1 MLKCA
6 PEGHDKLEIMAKN
19 IVFDEAS
26 RQALARGIDAAANA
40 IRVTMGPRGRN
51 VILEKKFG
59 VPEIVKDGV
68 AIAKE
73 IELSDRL
80 ENAGAQLIRE
90 VAEKTSDEVGDG
102 TTTATV
108 LAQEL
113 VKEGLR
119 NVVAGANPIALK
131 RGMDKATAAIVQAI
145 GERAKTVEG
154 EAIAQVATIS
164 AANDTEIGQMVAQAM
179 AKVGRDGVVTVEE
192 SRSLQTELDVVEGMQ
207 FDRGY
212 ISPYFVTNSD
222 RQTVELANACILLT
236 DKKIGSLTDLLPL
249 LEKVVQAKAPL
260 VIVAED
266 VDGEALSTLVVNKMR
281 GVLSVVAIKA
291 PSFGER
297 RKAMLED
304 IAILT
309 GATLISEDTGTSLEQ
324 VTLSDLGT
332 VTKIEVDKENTTIVV
347 ENVNSA
353 RVQARVAQIRK
364 EYEASDSTYDREKLQ
379 ERLARLAGG
388 VAQIK
393 VGAATE
399 TELKEKKLRIED
411 ALAATR
417 AAVEEGIV
425 PGGGATLAFL
435 SQVAQDC
442 AQGLTGEEATG
453 AAIVAAALT
462 APLRQIA
469 DNAGVEGSVV
479 VEKVKAGEFGWGY
492 DAQALTYTNLIAAGI
507 VDPAKVVRL
516 ALQNAVSVAG
526 MVLTTEA
533 LVADIPRPEP
543 PAPPGGG
550 MGGMGGMGMM

>member
-1 MLKCA
+1 VLKCA

>member
-1 MLKCA
+1 
-6 PEGHDKLEIMAKN
+6 MAKN

>member
-1 MLKCA
+1 
-6 PEGHDKLEIMAKN
+6 MAKN

-73 IELSDRL
+73 IELPDRL

-108 LAQEL
+108 LAQEM
-113 VKEGLR
+113 VKAGLR
-119 NVVAGANPIALK
+119 NVAAGANPIALK
-131 RGMDKATAAIVQAI
+131 RGMDKAAAAVVKAI
-145 GERAKTVEG
+145 GERAKAVEG

-164 AANDTEIGQMVAQAM
+164 AANDAEIGQMVAQAM

-192 SRSLQTELDVVEGMQ
+192 SKSLQTELDVVEGMQ

-212 ISPYFVTNSD
+212 ISPYFVTNSE
-222 RQTVELANACILLT
+222 RQTVELTNARILLT
-236 DKKIGSLTDLLPL
+236 DKKISTLTDLLPL

-297 RKAMLED
+297 RKAILED

-309 GATLISEDTGTSLEQ
+309 GATLISEDTGTRLDRVE
-324 VTLSDLGT
+324 LSDLGT
-332 VTKIEVDKENTTIVV
+332 VTKIEVDKDNTTLVV
-347 ENVNSA
+347 ENVNSE

-425 PGGGATLAFL
+425 PGGGATLAML
-435 SQVAQDC
+435 SRVAHEC
-442 AQGLTGEEATG
+442 AQNLTGEEATG

-462 APLRQIA
+462 APLRQIV
-469 DNAGVEGSVV
+469 DNAGEEGAVV
-479 VEKVKAGEFGWGY
+479 VEKVKTGDFGWGY
-492 DAQALTYTNLIAAGI
+492 DAQARTYTNLIEAGI

-533 LVADIPRPEP
+533 LVADIPQPEP

-550 MGGMGGMGMM
+550 MDMM

>member
-1 MLKCA
+1 
-6 PEGHDKLEIMAKN
+6 MAKN

-131 RGMDKATAAIVQAI
+131 RGMDKATAAVVQAI

-164 AANDTEIGQMVAQAM
+164 AANDAEIGQMVAQAM

-192 SRSLQTELDVVEGMQ
+192 SKSLQTELDVVEGMQ

-212 ISPYFVTNSD
+212 ISPYFVTNSE
-222 RQTVELANACILLT
+222 RQTVELTNARILLT
-236 DKKIGSLTDLLPL
+236 DKKISTLTDLLPL

-297 RKAMLED
+297 RKAILED

-309 GATLISEDTGTSLEQ
+309 GATLISEDTGTSLDR
-324 VTLSDLGT
+324 VDLADLGT

-347 ENVNSA
+347 ENVNSE

-425 PGGGATLAFL
+425 PGGGATLAML
-435 SQVAQDC
+435 SRVAHEC
-442 AQGLTGEEATG
+442 AQSLTGEEATG

-462 APLRQIA
+462 APLRQIV
-469 DNAGVEGSVV
+469 DNAGGEGSVV

-492 DAQALTYTNLIAAGI
+492 DAQTLTYANLMEAGI

-533 LVADIPRPEP
+533 LVADIPQPEP

>member
-1 MLKCA
+1 
-6 PEGHDKLEIMAKN
+6 MAKN

-119 NVVAGANPIALK
+119 NVAAGANPIALK
-131 RGMDKATAAIVQAI
+131 RGMDKAVAAVVKAI
-145 GERAKTVEG
+145 AERAKTVEG

-164 AANDTEIGQMVAQAM
+164 AANDAEIGEMVAQAM
-179 AKVGRDGVVTVEE
+179 AKVGRDGVITVEE
-192 SRSLQTELDVVEGMQ
+192 SKSLQTELDVVEGMQ

-222 RQTVELANACILLT
+222 RQTVELTNARILLT
-236 DKKIGSLTDLLPL
+236 DKKISALTDLLPL

-309 GATLISEDTGTSLEQ
+309 GATLISEDTGTTLEQ

-347 ENVNSA
+347 ENVNTE

-435 SQVAQDC
+435 SSVAQDC

-462 APLRQIA
+462 APLRQIV
-469 DNAGVEGSVV
+469 DNAGARGSVV

-492 DAQALTYTNLIAAGI
+492 DAQALTYTNLIEAGI
-507 VDPAKVVRL
+507 IDPAKVVRL

-533 LVADIPRPEP
+533 LVAEIPQPEP

-550 MGGMGGMGMM
+550 MGGMGMM

>member
-1 MLKCA
+1 
-6 PEGHDKLEIMAKN
+6 MAKN

-108 LAQEL
+108 LAQEM

-119 NVVAGANPIALK
+119 NVAAGANPIALK
-131 RGMDKATAAIVQAI
+131 RGMDKAAAAVVKAI
-145 GERAKTVEG
+145 GERAKAVAG

-164 AANDTEIGQMVAQAM
+164 AANDAEIGQMVAQAM

-192 SRSLQTELDVVEGMQ
+192 SKSLQTELDVVEGMQ

-212 ISPYFVTNSD
+212 ISPYFVTNSE
-222 RQTVELANACILLT
+222 RQTVELTNARILLT
-236 DKKIGSLTDLLPL
+236 DKKISTLTDLLPL
-249 LEKVVQAKAPL
+249 LEKVVQAKASL

-281 GVLSVVAIKA
+281 GVLSAVAIKA

-297 RKAMLED
+297 RKAILED

-309 GATLISEDTGTSLEQ
+309 GATLISEDTGTNLEQ

-347 ENVNSA
+347 ENVNSQ

-425 PGGGATLAFL
+425 PGGGATLAML
-435 SQVAQDC
+435 SRVAHEC
-442 AQGLTGEEATG
+442 AQSLTGEEATG

-462 APLRQIA
+462 APLRQIV
-469 DNAGVEGSVV
+469 DNAGEEGAVV
-479 VEKVKAGEFGWGY
+479 VEKVKAGDFGWGY
-492 DAQALTYTNLIAAGI
+492 DAQTLTYTNLIEAGI

-533 LVADIPRPEP
+533 LVADIPQPEP

-550 MGGMGGMGMM
+550 MGMM